1 MTLQMTIQTKPL
13 RDVTTEAL
21 DILTKTLGPVDTL
34 RFINQFTLGHGDY
47 TEERK
52 ALFDNLSLDQIIAEI
67 KQAREKA

>member
-1 MTLQMTIQTKPL
+1 MTIQTKPL

-21 DILTKTLGPVDTL
+21 DILTMTLGPVDTM
-34 RFINQFTLGHGDY
+34 RFLNQFTLGHGDY

-52 ALFDNLSLDQIIAEI
+52 ALFDNLPLDQIVAEI